1 MEENHIRWR
10 TRTKALQLLERT
22 VLAEET
28 HESKNPKT
36 RLFLAFGVK
45 IMMPV
50 WLEEREPGGQ

>member
-1 MEENHIRWR
+1 MENKNKSPAVVREDSPGRGD
-10 TRTKALQLLERT
+10 
-22 VLAEET
+22 
-28 HESKNPKT
+28 HESKNPNT